1 MYLLISSGWWF
12 SVTLKMICRTYKV
25 LISYKL
31 HNIKLH
37 AHTKTNSKMLYVAE
51 DKAIIQVY
59 QKEMPFHIS
68 KYKVRHL
75 GAKHVNFHCS
85 VVIKK
90 KWTRTDLGCLS
101 WGFTR
106 KDRDATVICCNGET
120 PVGRCVWIYSHF
132 GKGCWK
138 IRKVWERATNLI
150 WGLERIKRLRVVN

>member
-1 MYLLISSGWWF
+1 MQMYLLISSGWWF

-31 HNIKLH
+31 YNIKLH

-90 KWTRTDLGCLS
+90 GEHGQTLDVWAEDLQGRTGTQQSYAVMGRLQWADVSESICALE
-101 WGFTR
+101 
-106 KDRDATVICCNGET
+106 KDAERLEK
-120 PVGRCVWIYSHF
+120 F
-132 GKGCWK
+132 GKELQTWFE
-138 IRKVWERATNLI
+138 V
-150 WGLERIKRLRVVN
+150 

>member
-1 MYLLISSGWWF
+1 MQMYLLISSGWWF

-25 LISYKL
+25 FISYKL
-31 HNIKLH
+31 HIIKLH

-90 KWTRTDLGCLS
+90 GEHGQTLDVWAEDLQGRTGTQQSYAVMRRLQWADVSESIRTLE
-101 WGFTR
+101 
-106 KDRDATVICCNGET
+106 KDAERLEK
-120 PVGRCVWIYSHF
+120 F
-132 GKGCWK
+132 GKELQTWFE
-138 IRKVWERATNLI
+138 V
-150 WGLERIKRLRVVN
+150 